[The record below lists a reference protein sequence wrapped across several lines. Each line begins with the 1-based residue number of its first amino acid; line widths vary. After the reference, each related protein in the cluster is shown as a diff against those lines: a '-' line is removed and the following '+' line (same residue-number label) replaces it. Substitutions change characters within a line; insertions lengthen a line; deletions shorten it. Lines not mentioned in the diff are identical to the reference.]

1 MHFILLGVSGLIM
14 IVLPLLI
21 ASSFARRFG
30 VEWGLFGA
38 GAVTFVASQLLHIP
52 FNRFVETRFM
62 PEFDPA
68 VEVGLFVAVALLYGL
83 SAGVFE
89 EVGRYVTFR
98 FWRRDA
104 RSWSEGLMV
113 GAGHGGIESLIL
125 GLIVVVNAAVLY
137 GIAQGAFG
145 GLVPDDALAGVQAE
159 VATLMEAPL
168 YEMML
173 GAVER
178 ALTIVVHLSLS
189 LMVLRA
195 VARGSLR
202 WLLLAVS
209 WHTLLNA
216 TALVVAQY
224 SSAVWAEVGIAVF
237 ALVSL
242 GLIYRWRPPSPGDQE
257 PEPALL
263 PEKRPLPKVELEDM
277 EAKLEDSRYS

>member
-1 MHFILLGVSGLIM
+1 MHFILLGISGLIM
-14 IVLPLLI
+14 IALPLLI
-21 ASSFARRFG
+21 ATWFARRFG
-30 VEWGLFGA
+30 VGWGLFGA
-38 GAVTFVASQLLHIP
+38 GAVTFVASQVLHIP
-52 FNRFVETRFM
+52 FNRFMETRFM

-68 VEVGLFVAVALLYGL
+68 VDVGVFVVVALLYGL
-83 SAGVFE
+83 SAGIFE
-89 EVGRYVTFR
+89 ETGRYITFR

-104 RSWSEGLMV
+104 RNWSEGLMV

-145 GLVPDDALAGVQAE
+145 GLVPDTALAGVQAE
-159 VATLMEAPL
+159 VVALLEVPL
-168 YEMML
+168 YQMIL

-178 ALTIVVHLSLS
+178 AFTIVVHLSLS

-195 VARGSLR
+195 VAGGSLR
-202 WLLLAVS
+202 WLLLAVC

-224 SSAVWAEVGIAVF
+224 GSVVWAEVGIAVF

-242 GLIYRWRPPSPGDQE
+242 GLIYRWRPPSPGEQE
-257 PEPALL
+257 PERASL
-263 PEKRPLPKVELEDM
+263 PEKRPLPKVDLEDM
-277 EAKLEDSRYS
+277 ETKLEDSRYS